1 MGVIKHRSLDRPD
14 LTRQFPL
21 GLGEITRLG
30 SLAIGRAVLEP
41 GWRWST
47 HMAPVMG
54 RPSCPVHHLQ
64 LLVAGH
70 FAVRMDDGE
79 EVHLSPNDVFE
90 VPPGHDA
97 WVIGDEAVVVLDMAG
112 NSEVIGIPS
121 DVERVLSSL
130 LMTDI
135 VDSTR
140 LAATMGDQAWKQ
152 VAETP
157 LDLRVCE
164 CCPTAVA
171 VTADGPLVAYR
182 DRSKEEVRDIYVT
195 RLENGKWTEPKPVHP
210 DGWKIPACP
219 VNGPALSARGR
230 DVAIAWFHA
239 KDGQPR
245 SLAALSPD
253 AGRTFGPPIRV
264 DDVASLGR
272 VDVELLPDG
281 SAAAAYMEF
290 ADQKASFRVRVV
302 RRDGTRS
309 DPVIVAGMAGNR
321 SSGYPRMVLQGN
333 ELVFAWTERDGRAS
347 RVQTSVAALR

>member
-1 MGVIKHRSLDRPD
+1 LTTGAAPGDDPTMGVIKHRSLDRPD

-64 LLVAGH
+64 LLLAGH

-152 VAETP
+152 VLATHNAIVRRH
-157 LDLRVCE
+157 LDR
-164 CCPTAVA
+164 
-171 VTADGPLVAYR
+171 Y
-182 DRSKEEVRDIYVT
+182 
-195 RLENGKWTEPKPVHP
+195 
-210 DGWKIPACP
+210 
-219 VNGPALSARGR
+219 RGR
-230 DVAIAWFHA
+230 EV
-239 KDGQPR
+239 KTTGDGF
-245 SLAALSPD
+245 LA
-253 AGRTFGPPIRV
+253 TF
-264 DDVASLGR
+264 AS
-272 VDVELLPDG
+272 
-281 SAAAAYMEF
+281 A
-290 ADQKASFRVRVV
+290 
-302 RRDGTRS
+302 
-309 DPVIVAGMAGNR
+309 
-321 SSGYPRMVLQGN
+321 
-333 ELVFAWTERDGRAS
+333 
-347 RVQTSVAALR
+347 VAALRCAAAIRDEVRDAGVQVRAGVHTGEIEISAADVGGIAVHAVARIMAAAGPSEVLASAVPVTLADGSGMAFDARGRHDLKGFDRPLELYALLS